1 MKPHGLSHAFSSGGP
16 LWLGLVFFAVCAA
29 VGWSYAFYVKWT
41 VKSSRLPQREEYPRV
56 QEDIEASGL
65 YIDSFPGSVLLL
77 DTLGALL
84 QANQE
89 AIAQF
94 GDSIG
99 AILRHPAARGALS
112 AALRAEYSS
121 DEHVPPVC
129 STTFTL
135 DVPITRTM
143 FVALRRIP
151 GAKKQHD
158 RVLVLLAD
166 RTEAHAL
173 DRMRIDFVAHA
184 SHELRTPLASLSGF
198 IDALRNGGSN
208 TDDAVRAQFLDVMAQ
223 QSARMKRL
231 IDRLLYLS
239 RVQAHEHQKPRTLVD
254 VSDLMAVVLDEVA
267 PRFEGEG
274 YALKFD
280 IEDELFIRADED
292 ELVQVILNLI
302 ENALRYGKR
311 DGHLLSVTLQA
322 RRAVPQDDRW
332 PTENGVVLSVK
343 DDGRGMEA
351 HHLPRLAERFY
362 RVADAVQT
370 GRTQGT
376 GLGLSIVRHIVDR
389 HQGRMHIA
397 SAPNQGT
404 ACLVWLP
411 PPNTE
416 HGTERNTS
424 SAGLVG
430 SAEGDV
436 I

>member
-1 MKPHGLSHAFSSGGP
+1 
-16 LWLGLVFFAVCAA
+16 
-29 VGWSYAFYVKWT
+29 
-41 VKSSRLPQREEYPRV
+41 
-56 QEDIEASGL
+56 
-65 YIDSFPGSVLLL
+65 
-77 DTLGALL
+77 
-84 QANQE
+84 
-89 AIAQF
+89 
-94 GDSIG
+94 
-99 AILRHPAARGALS
+99 
-112 AALRAEYSS
+112 
-121 DEHVPPVC
+121 
-129 STTFTL
+129 
-135 DVPITRTM
+135 
-143 FVALRRIP
+143 
-151 GAKKQHD
+151 
-158 RVLVLLAD
+158 
-166 RTEAHAL
+166 
-173 DRMRIDFVAHA
+173 
-184 SHELRTPLASLSGF
+184 
-198 IDALRNGGSN
+198 
-208 TDDAVRAQFLDVMAQ
+208 MAQ